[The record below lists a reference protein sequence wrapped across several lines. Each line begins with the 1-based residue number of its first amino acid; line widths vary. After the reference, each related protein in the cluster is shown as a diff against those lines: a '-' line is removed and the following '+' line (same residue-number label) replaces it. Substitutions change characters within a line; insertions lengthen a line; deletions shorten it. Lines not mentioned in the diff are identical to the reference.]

1 MNLFAISDLHLS
13 FNSEKPMDVFG
24 KIWIDHFNKIK
35 ENWLK
40 LVCDDDLIL
49 ICGDTSWAMIIND
62 AIPDLNWIDN
72 LPGKKII
79 IKGNHDFWWTSINK
93 LNSIYENI
101 KFIQN
106 NYISF
111 KEYAICGSRGFNI
124 DILNSQDEKNHLK
137 ILEREKIRMNLS
149 LRSAKKDGYKK
160 IIYMSHYPPF
170 SINNI
175 SPNKN
180 IFINI
185 LNEYNVEIVIY
196 GHIHN
201 NFEKFYDRKIN
212 HTKYYLTSCDYLNF
226 IPLKIL

>member
-49 ICGDTSWAMIIND
+49 ICGDTSWAMNIND

-149 LRSAKKDGYKK
+149 LRSAKKDGYEK

>member
-1 MNLFAISDLHLS
+1 
-13 FNSEKPMDVFG
+13 
-24 KIWIDHFNKIK
+24 
-35 ENWLK
+35 
-40 LVCDDDLIL
+40 
-49 ICGDTSWAMIIND
+49 
-62 AIPDLNWIDN
+62 
-72 LPGKKII
+72 
-79 IKGNHDFWWTSINK
+79 
-93 LNSIYENI
+93 
-101 KFIQN
+101 
-106 NYISF
+106 
-111 KEYAICGSRGFNI
+111 
-124 DILNSQDEKNHLK
+124 
-137 ILEREKIRMNLS
+137 MNLS
-149 LRSAKKDGYKK
+149 LRSAKKMDTKNNLYE
-160 IIYMSHYPPF
+160 SLSPF

>member
-1 MNLFAISDLHLS
+1 
-13 FNSEKPMDVFG
+13 MDVFG

-49 ICGDTSWAMIIND
+49 ICGDTSWAMNIND

-106 NYISF
+106 NYILVNRVCNLW
-111 KEYAICGSRGFNI
+111 KSRF
-124 DILNSQDEKNHLK
+124 
-137 ILEREKIRMNLS
+137 
-149 LRSAKKDGYKK
+149 
-160 IIYMSHYPPF
+160 
-170 SINNI
+170 
-175 SPNKN
+175 
-180 IFINI
+180 
-185 LNEYNVEIVIY
+185 
-196 GHIHN
+196 
-201 NFEKFYDRKIN
+201 
-212 HTKYYLTSCDYLNF
+212 
-226 IPLKIL
+226 

>member
-49 ICGDTSWAMIIND
+49 ICGDTSWAMNIND